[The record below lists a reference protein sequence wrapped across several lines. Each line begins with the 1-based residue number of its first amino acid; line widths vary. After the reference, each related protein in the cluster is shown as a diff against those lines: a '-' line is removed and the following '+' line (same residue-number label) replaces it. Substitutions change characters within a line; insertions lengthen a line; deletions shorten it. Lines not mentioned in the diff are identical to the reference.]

1 MESGIDQ
8 SDTRVSPPDQI
19 SRHIMLSSLRGMV
32 TEVERMGETS
42 GSGECYVLRY
52 HKASGDTGVLLH
64 VAEPSDSM
72 PWTGFRCRDTHWR
85 FVKRG
90 RRLAL
95 GAQISR

>member
-32 TEVERMGETS
+32 TEVERIGATS

-64 VAEPSDSM
+64 VGEPSDSM
-72 PWTGFRCRDTHWR
+72 SWTGFRFRDAHWS
-85 FVKRG
+85 FVKKG
-90 RRLAL
+90 RR
-95 GAQISR
+95 